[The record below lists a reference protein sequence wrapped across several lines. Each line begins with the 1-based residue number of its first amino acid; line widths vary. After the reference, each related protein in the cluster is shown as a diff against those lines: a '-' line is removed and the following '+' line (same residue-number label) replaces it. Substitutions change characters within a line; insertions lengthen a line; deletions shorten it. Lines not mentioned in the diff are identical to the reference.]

1 MDKKDTPASDAPE
14 KTPAQQAAPA
24 AEAPATNPES
34 VANPAPEPKPEK
46 PDNTIRVEGVL
57 DIDTQKGG
65 NGQLLDLAR
74 YGKRRPTDVFVP
86 KELIRRFKLR
96 TGSVI
101 SGTAYPAEGKF
112 PNPKMKF
119 IEKVDGLEIDE
130 RRAKFDFNS
139 LTTISPEKMLRMET
153 KDERMTT
160 RAVDLFCPV
169 GKGTRGL
176 IVAPPHT
183 GKTTLLRDMALGVL
197 ENNPECHVMILLV
210 DERPEEVTDFKR
222 SVAAEIWASSND
234 EQIENHIRVA
244 DLCIERA
251 KRLVETG
258 KDVVLFLDSITR
270 LARAHNNAR
279 HGGKTMS
286 GGIDSRAMEK
296 PRQLFAAARNTE
308 EAGSLTIVASV
319 LVETGSRMDDIIFQ
333 EFKGTGNMELVLD
346 RKCAEMRLW
355 PAINIASSGT
365 RREELLIDAKS
376 LDSIHFFRRAL
387 VQQRIEEATET
398 MIMRLSKT
406 KNNEEFLK
414 LIAR

>member
-1 MDKKDTPASDAPE
+1 MDTATAPVPAAPE
-14 KTPAQQAAPA
+14 NAPAQPAPAAPA
-24 AEAPATNPES
+24 AEAA
-34 VANPAPEPKPEK
+34 APAPK

-96 TGSVI
+96 TGSLI
-101 SGTAYPAEGKF
+101 SGTAHPAEGKF

-130 RRAKFDFNS
+130 RKAKPDFNS
-139 LTTISPEKMLRMET
+139 LTTVSPDKMLRMEAR
-153 KDERMTT
+153 DGRLTT
-160 RAVDLFCPV
+160 RAVDMFCPV

-176 IVAPPHT
+176 IVAPPRT

-234 EQIENHIRVA
+234 EQLENHIRVA

-258 KDVVLFLDSITR
+258 RHVVLLLDSITR

-286 GGIDSRAMEK
+286 GGIDSRALEK

-319 LVETGSRMDDIIFQ
+319 LIETGSRMDDIIFQ

-376 LDSIHFFRRAL
+376 LEAIHFFRRAL
-387 VQQRIEEATET
+387 VQQRIEESTET
-398 MIMRLSKT
+398 MIMRVSKT
-406 KNNEEFLK
+406 KTNEEFLK